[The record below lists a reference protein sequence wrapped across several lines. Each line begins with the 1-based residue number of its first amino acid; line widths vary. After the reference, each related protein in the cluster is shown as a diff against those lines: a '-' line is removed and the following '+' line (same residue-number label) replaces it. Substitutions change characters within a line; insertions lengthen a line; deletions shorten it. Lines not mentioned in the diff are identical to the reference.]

1 MRSLFSKCKEG
12 KCRWVRDQ
20 VPHWCCHRERERK
33 ITLQIATEPSVQES
47 PERNTAFHSLC
58 LGDFFFFSSSDWR
71 LCCLLFWKTSGTWQ
85 VICYG
90 WCRCP
95 LFCSQWLQR
104 SALDN
109 LLEWWLAL
117 RFSDSLILKGSTGC
131 RAPLKIKYFWWTL
144 MHFVK

>member
-1 MRSLFSKCKEG
+1 MRSLFSNCKEG

-20 VPHWCCHRERERK
+20 VPHWCCHREREKDNSADCNWTQCARK
-33 ITLQIATEPSVQES
+33 PRKEYSI
-47 PERNTAFHSLC
+47 SLIMP
-58 LGDFFFFSSSDWR
+58 GRFFFSSSHWR

-90 WCRCP
+90 WFRCP

-117 RFSDSLILKGSTGC
+117 RFSDSLILKGSTGW